1 MQRGRVRYRWDR
13 IAGVGGTLVLLCF
26 LLVAWISPDEPEA
39 EPELEHPG
47 EAAVVP
53 QIEQPA
59 SVPQQQPERPEP
71 EPDVE
76 AEEEVLPC
84 SCTKGVLRLPKNPY
98 TAHQQAARNLPNS
111 FFVKDK
117 SELRAGK
124 SRGNLVDVTDGRGY
138 HIAPL
143 SHSHALLLPEVKS
156 LLEDMGHAFA
166 DQLEGTKSEGTT
178 FRVTSLT
185 RTAWQQARLGR
196 RNYNAID
203 GRSTH
208 SYGAS
213 FDIAYTDRPNN
224 EADCSAPT
232 RAIQHVLKT
241 FQKSGRIL
249 VIPEKNCM
257 HITLRP

>member
-1 MQRGRVRYRWDR
+1 MVC
-13 IAGVGGTLVLLCF
+13 L
-26 LLVAWISPDEPEA
+26 LLVAWITPDEPEEVVDLA
-39 EPELEHPG
+39 HPG
-47 EAAVVP
+47 AVEPAAAP
-53 QIEQPA
+53 LPI
-59 SVPQQQPERPEP
+59 
-71 EPDVE
+71 PDVAE
-76 AEEEVLPC
+76 VPSEPVATPEVKEKEEEVLPC
-84 SCTKGVLRLPKNPY
+84 SCNKGVLRLPKNPY
-98 TAHQQAARNLPNS
+98 TAHQKAARNLPNS

-117 SELRAGK
+117 NELNAGK
-124 SRGNLVDVTDGRGY
+124 SRGKLVDVTDGRGY

-185 RTAWQQARLGR
+185 RTARQQARLGR

-203 GRSTH
+203 DGSTH

-241 FQKSGRIL
+241 FQESGRIL

>member
-53 QIEQPA
+53 QIEPPA
-59 SVPQQQPERPEP
+59 AVPQEQPERPEP
-71 EPDVE
+71 EPEVE

-84 SCTKGVLRLPKNPY
+84 SCNKGVLRLPKNPY

-143 SHSHALLLPEVKS
+143 SHSHAMLLP
-156 LLEDMGHAFA
+156 
-166 DQLEGTKSEGTT
+166 
-178 FRVTSLT
+178 R
-185 RTAWQQARLGR
+185 
-196 RNYNAID
+196 
-203 GRSTH
+203 
-208 SYGAS
+208 
-213 FDIAYTDRPNN
+213 
-224 EADCSAPT
+224 
-232 RAIQHVLKT
+232 
-241 FQKSGRIL
+241 
-249 VIPEKNCM
+249 
-257 HITLRP
+257 

>member
-47 EAAVVP
+47 EADLVP
-53 QIEQPA
+53 QIGPSA
-59 SVPQQQPERPEP
+59 AVPQQEPERPEP
-71 EPDVE
+71 EPEVE

-84 SCTKGVLRLPKNPY
+84 SCNKGVLRLPKNPY

-143 SHSHALLLPEVKS
+143 SHSHAMLLPDVKS

-166 DQLEGTKSEGTT
+166 RGDEERGDYLPSDEFDANGTA
-178 FRVTSLT
+178 TSL
-185 RTAWQQARLGR
+185 ARAPQLQRHR
-196 RNYNAID
+196 RRVYAQLW
-203 GRSTH
+203 R
-208 SYGAS
+208 
-213 FDIAYTDRPNN
+213 F
-224 EADCSAPT
+224 
-232 RAIQHVLKT
+232 V
-241 FQKSGRIL
+241 
-249 VIPEKNCM
+249 
-257 HITLRP
+257 